1 MESIIFLEPKLS
13 SAMKIGRGMSTYACL
28 KSVCFSSSYLF
39 MWNGREA
46 VSQARV
52 IVENRRMC
60 YEQKLKAEIMTVAPI
75 HNSHRTW

>member
-60 YEQKLKAEIMTVAPI
+60 YEQKLKAEIRPGAPI
-75 HNSHRTW
+75 HYSLST